1 MTAWMTRWL
10 DNQMT
15 KWPNDQMT
23 KGPTDLGK
31 GSQMVSVTHEEKL
44 ASAVNQGSIDKNNP
58 SIMITGIFIFTI

>member
-1 MTAWMTRWL
+1 
-10 DNQMT
+10 
-15 KWPNDQMT
+15 MT

-44 ASAVNQGSIDKNNP
+44 ASAVNPGSIEIDNS